1 MSDTDD
7 RESADDRIARLVRE
21 MHARKRARRRER
33 VQLADPLI
41 SPPAM
46 PPEPAE
52 IEAPEASEAVAALRH
67 DMTRYAALPDREIAA
82 ELAKLHDGLLLRGS
96 LQALLARREI
106 GGVLIEVARR
116 NPGDRDRF
124 EWLVLKYLDVN
135 YSTGRLHVQLW
146 VHWPFVLVTL
156 ERLQFEAQRRHVP
169 FKVPG
174 LRRLLRE
181 AGVIE
186 QRQRLALDLKPE
198 RVLPAH
204 LPDDVAQLKAIIRA
218 QMADNRELRGVIAKL
233 RGDLQYSDLRRSL
246 LAKDIAGLR
255 ATIARYR
262 RRDRHST
269 DADTR

>member
-1 MSDTDD
+1 M
-7 RESADDRIARLVRE
+7 V
-21 MHARKRARRRER
+21 
-33 VQLADPLI
+33 P
-41 SPPAM
+41 
-46 PPEPAE
+46 
-52 IEAPEASEAVAALRH
+52 ALRH
-67 DMTRYAALPDREIAA
+67 DVSRYAALPDREIAA

-96 LQALLARREI
+96 LRALLARREI
-106 GGVLIEVARR
+106 GGVLFEVARR
-116 NPGDRDRF
+116 NPCDRDRF

-146 VHWPFVLVTL
+146 VHWPRVLVTL

-198 RVLPAH
+198 HVLPAR
-204 LPDDVAQLKAIIRA
+204 LPDDVTQLNAIIRA

-246 LAKDIAGLR
+246 LAKDVAGQQ

-269 DADTR
+269 DADSR